1 MTAPSLV
8 SVDRPWSAMHGQ
20 TQHCLG
26 TVTEPPAHRRASP
39 EHEVHSCVFFVSSV
53 DCEPAGIAHGE
64 LFGDVQPTSTFIDVS
79 RLLVPG
85 QFVELESIVVHAS
98 YGGL

>member
-8 SVDRPWSAMHGQ
+8 SVDRPWSAMHGH

-26 TVTEPPAHRRASP
+26 IVTEPPAHRWASP
-39 EHEVHSCVFFVSSV
+39 EHKVNSRVFFVSSD
-53 DCEPAGIAHGE
+53 DCEPVGIAHGE

-85 QFVELESIVVHAS
+85 QFVELESSVVLAS
-98 YGGL
+98 CGGL

>member
-8 SVDRPWSAMHGQ
+8 SVDRPWSAMHGH

-26 TVTEPPAHRRASP
+26 TVTEPPAHRWASP
-39 EHEVHSCVFFVSSV
+39 EYKVNSRVFFVSSD
-53 DCEPAGIAHGE
+53 DCEPVGIAHGE
-64 LFGDVQPTSTFIDVS
+64 LFGEVQPTSTFIDVS

-85 QFVELESIVVHAS
+85 QFVELESSVVLAS
-98 YGGL
+98 CGGL